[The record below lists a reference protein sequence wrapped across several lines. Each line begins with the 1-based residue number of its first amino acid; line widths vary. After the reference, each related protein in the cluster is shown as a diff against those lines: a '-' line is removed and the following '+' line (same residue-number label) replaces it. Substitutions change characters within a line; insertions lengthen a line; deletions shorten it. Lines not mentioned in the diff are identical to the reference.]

1 MKITLKVFILILFFF
16 SSFAQNQSEE
26 IDQIQKFI
34 SATVKIPFLAQVADV
49 QGDVTVRIS
58 MGEDNL
64 PVRYEIVK
72 SLRSDCDDEALR
84 VAKLINVKNL
94 QERLNGKKRIA
105 VSIPFFTSEKV
116 LYDNGEVFML
126 FDKAKK
132 RVYDDGET
140 KYMAR
145 FELDTLT
152 GIIEKGITYYIL
164 EDKKAKYL
172 DFSPLRLDSLERVS
186 LSICEKKT
194 DDLKIYQKTA
204 FNNYNFPVFTN
215 SFYKNGQLESRL
227 TDDKNYFFYPNGR
240 IQKVVEK
247 DTSKEK
253 DSNITFTKEFNWH
266 ANGQLFYVKTRSSSK
281 DKELNEEKY
290 IAVWDTLGNQLV
302 KDGSGLC
309 TLFSDKLE
317 NTIQEAGLIKDG
329 LKEGKWVGKTLEN
342 RTEFIEQ
349 YKKGKLMQGIA
360 YTESDSVAYK
370 NTEEMAEFK
379 GGFNAYASFLQG
391 NLHYPRDAQ
400 MKNVEGKVYVQFTVC
415 TDGTLCDYKILK
427 SVGYGCDEEALRVVK
442 KSSGKWIAGK
452 QRGKNAR
459 SRFTLPISYKLTG
472 SR

>member
-1 MKITLKVFILILFFF
+1 MKKILNIFVLILFFF
-16 SSFAQNQSEE
+16 TSFAQNLSEE
-26 IDQIQKFI
+26 IDPIQKFI
-34 SATVKIPFLAQVADV
+34 EATVQIPFLAQVADV

-58 MGEDNL
+58 MGEDNV

-72 SLRSDCDDEALR
+72 SLRSDCDEEALR

-105 VSIPFFTSEKV
+105 ISIPFFTPEKI

-126 FDKAKK
+126 FDKDKK
-132 RVYDDGET
+132 SINDDSNT

-145 FELDTLT
+145 YEVDSLNGF
-152 GIIEKGITYYIL
+152 IKNGITYYIL
-164 EDKKAKYL
+164 EDKKARYL
-172 DFSPLRLDSLERVS
+172 DFASLILDSFERAK

-194 DDLKIYQKTA
+194 DDVKIYQKTA
-204 FNNYNFPVFTN
+204 FNNHNFPVFTN
-215 SFYKNGQLESRL
+215 SFYSNGQLENRV
-227 TDDKNYFFYPNGR
+227 TADKDYFFYPNGR
-240 IQKVVEK
+240 IQKVIEK

-266 ANGQLFYVKTRSSSK
+266 ANGQLFYVKTRSFSK
-281 DKELNEEKY
+281 DKELKEEKY
-290 IAVWDTLGNQLV
+290 ISVWDTLGNQLV

-317 NTIQEAGLIKDG
+317 NAIQETGLINDG

-349 YKKGKLMQGIA
+349 YKKGKLIQGIA

-442 KSSGKWIAGK
+442 KSSGKWIPGK